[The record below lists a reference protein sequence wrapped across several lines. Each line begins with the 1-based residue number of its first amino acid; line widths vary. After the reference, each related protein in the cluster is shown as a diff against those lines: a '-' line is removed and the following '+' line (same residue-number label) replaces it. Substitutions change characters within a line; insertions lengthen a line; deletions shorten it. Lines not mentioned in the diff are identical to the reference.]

1 MNARANWV
9 YIIPSNAKTLY
20 MYFAATVAASLF
32 SVPRVKWIKIE
43 PLMIINMCA
52 VSVILKDT
60 LKKWVLKCV
69 GFTRLTPA
77 AIDLLVL
84 TILPN

>member
-1 MNARANWV
+1 MSARANWV

-20 MYFAATVAASLF
+20 MYFAVTVAALLF
-32 SVPRVKWIKIE
+32 SVPRVEWINIE
-43 PLMIINMCA
+43 PPMITNMCV

-69 GFTRLTPA
+69 RSTRPMPA
-77 AIDLLVL
+77 VTNL
-84 TILPN
+84 

>member
-1 MNARANWV
+1 MSARVNWV

-20 MYFAATVAASLF
+20 MYFAVTVAASLF
-32 SVPRVKWIKIE
+32 FVPRVKWISIE
-43 PLMIINMCA
+43 PLMIINMCV

-69 GFTRLTPA
+69 GSIKLTPA
-77 AIDLLVL
+77 AI
-84 TILPN
+84 NS